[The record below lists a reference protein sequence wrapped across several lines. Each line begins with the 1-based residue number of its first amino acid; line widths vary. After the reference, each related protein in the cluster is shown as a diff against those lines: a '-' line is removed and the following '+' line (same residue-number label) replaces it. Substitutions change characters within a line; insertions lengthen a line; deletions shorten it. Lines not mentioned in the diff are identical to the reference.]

1 MRRNLLLRL
10 GALVASLLA
19 AGVLMLGPAATP
31 ARALSPASRLVVWLQ
46 RLPRQVVID
55 GHCRIVDDNGVPLT
69 DSISWQRTGHDD
81 CRGAGTTRGRGHDQP
96 RLL

>member
-81 CRGAGTTRGRGHDQP
+81 C
-96 RLL
+96 

>member
-69 DSISWQRTGHDD
+69 DSLSWQRTGHDD
-81 CRGAGTTRGRGHDQP
+81 C
-96 RLL
+96 